1 MERRNILIVEDD
13 HDARGLYAYMLA
25 KTGFRVRAAKNGL
38 EALTEVQLERP
49 DVILTDIAMPVI
61 NGLELIKVVKAS
73 KELGDLPI
81 VAMTSYG
88 EDFRE
93 LARKAGANETV
104 DKSIEETSL
113 CHIISKFVD
122 LNGPQTQYS

>member
-1 MERRNILIVEDD
+1 M
-13 HDARGLYAYMLA
+13 
-25 KTGFRVRAAKNGL
+25 
-38 EALTEVQLERP
+38 
-49 DVILTDIAMPVI
+49 
-61 NGLELIKVVKAS
+61 VKAS

-104 DKSIEETSL
+104 DKSIEEESL

-122 LNGPQTQYS
+122 LNGGETQYSQ

>member
-13 HDARGLYAYMLA
+13 QYARCLYAYMLA
-25 KTGFRVRAAKNGL
+25 KTGFRVRAAKDGL

-49 DVILTDIAMPVI
+49 DVILTDIAMPI
-61 NGLELIKVVKAS
+61 LDGFQLIQAVKAS

-93 LARKAGANETV
+93 RARKAGANETV
-104 DKSIEETSL
+104 DKSIEEESL
-113 CHIISKFVD
+113 CRIISK
-122 LNGPQTQYS
+122 L